1 MILLNNIYAIKQ
13 SSVNLPQAR
22 FAVRLLGDSP
32 IYKAHFPGMPIT
44 PGVCIIEMAVEML
57 SLAVGK
63 HLSLK
68 GVKNAKFITALTPD
82 VDEIEVSI
90 NKISI
95 EDSAVSAKVEI
106 IGRDSTIYAKISL
119 QADIA

>member
-22 FAVRLLGDSP
+22 FAIRLLGDSP

-57 SLAVGK
+57 SLAVDK
-63 HLSLK
+63 HLRLT

-106 IGRDSTIYAKISL
+106 IGRDSTVYAKISL